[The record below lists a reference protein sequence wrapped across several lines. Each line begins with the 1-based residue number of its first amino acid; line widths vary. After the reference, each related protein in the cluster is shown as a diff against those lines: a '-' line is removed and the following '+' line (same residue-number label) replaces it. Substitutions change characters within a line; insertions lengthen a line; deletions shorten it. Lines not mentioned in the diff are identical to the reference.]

1 MAKIELSRNII
12 LSLVS
17 YLDPLLIAEG
27 YSFTFVS
34 GWDSDDKIVLPQD
47 ATGAQGEIVLPAG
60 KFTID
65 TRSKGGYL
73 EVGGTTMESL
83 FFGGLFVHGVSEG
96 QAYDLLDFIHDR
108 LESGDS
114 LQMRGDNRIT
124 VYDFT
129 NVGYPPQSTAPT
141 IGDLE
146 IQDVRHRYISDLGEQ
161 NAALRHAG
169 DITFVGMIY
178 VS

>member
-17 YLDPLLIAEG
+17 YLSPLLATAG
-27 YSFTFVS
+27 YSFSFVS
-34 GWDSDDKIVLPQD
+34 QWDSDDKIVLPQD
-47 ATGAQGEIVLPAG
+47 STGAAGEIVLPAG

-73 EVGGTTMESL
+73 EVGGTTMESF
-83 FFGGLFVHGVSEG
+83 FFGGLFVHAVSEG

-108 LESGDS
+108 LESGAS
-114 LQMRGDNRIT
+114 LELRGDNRIT
-124 VYDFT
+124 VYDYST
-129 NVGYPPQSTAPT
+129 VGYPPQSTAPE
-141 IGDLE
+141 IGELE
-146 IQDVRHRYISDLGEQ
+146 LQDVRHRYISDLGEQ
-161 NAALRHAG
+161 NVALRHAG
-169 DITFVGMIY
+169 NITFVGMIY